1 MMKISNRCSTA
12 LACAVIAASMLHVA
26 RAQADDM
33 KVQIWA
39 PRDAQSAGALV
50 VAQEKGFFKKAGL
63 DSEVKFVSSGQEIPA
78 GMAGGTI
85 SLAVASWTNPMAMN
99 ANGIPVK
106 ILSKIADIS
115 PALGVVVRSSAG
127 IKVAKDLEGK
137 KIGITRISVLVS
149 VLEHGCATYGCDMS
163 KMTLVNMQPQ
173 DIVLAYERG
182 DVDAVMTN
190 EPWTT
195 YVQDRG
201 GTWLFSAG
209 QSFIPGQEGARKID
223 TIYTALFAPPAYVS
237 KNPKTVEAVLR
248 GLTEAIASIKSDPSG
263 AAEVIGKVLSI
274 PPKVVASTLSKV
286 NFGLDISPTWAD
298 EYNKKADYLVG
309 IKELRKNVAA
319 NDVFEPGP
327 LKAICGACAGGK

>member
-1 MMKISNRCSTA
+1 MKISRRSSTA
-12 LACAVIAASMLHVA
+12 LACAVIAGSMLHVA
-26 RAQADDM
+26 RAHADDM

-39 PRDAQSAGALV
+39 PRDAQSSGALI
-50 VAQEKGFFKKAGL
+50 VAQERGFFKKAGL
-63 DSEVKFVSSGQEIPA
+63 ESEVKFVSSGQEIPA

-85 SLAVASWTNPMAMN
+85 SLAIASWTNPMAMN

-106 ILSKIADIS
+106 VLSKVADIS
-115 PALGVVVRSSAG
+115 PALGVVVRGSAG

-149 VLEHGCATYGCDMS
+149 VLERGCATYGCDMS

-195 YVQDRG
+195 YVQDHG

-209 QSFIPGQEGARKID
+209 QSFIPGQEGVKKID
-223 TIYTALFAPPAYVS
+223 TIYTALFTPPAYVS

-248 GLTEAIASIKSDPSG
+248 GLTDAIASIKSDPSG

-274 PPKVVASTLSKV
+274 PTKVVESTLSKV
-286 NFGLDISPTWAD
+286 NFGLDIGPAWAD
-298 EYNKKADYLVG
+298 EYNTKVDYLVG
-309 IKELRKNVAA
+309 IKELRKKVVAS
-319 NDVFEPGP
+319 DVFELGP
-327 LKAICGACAGGK
+327 LKAICASCAGDK

>member
-1 MMKISNRCSTA
+1 MISRRSVA
-12 LACAVIAASMLHVA
+12 LAGAVMVVTMVHGVDA
-26 RAQADDM
+26 RADDT

-39 PRDAQSAGALV
+39 PRDAQSSGALII
-50 VAQEKGFFKKAGL
+50 ANEKGFFKKAGL
-63 DSEVKFVSSGQEIPA
+63 ESEVKFVSSGQEIPA

-85 SLAVASWTNPMAMN
+85 SLACASWTNPMAMN
-99 ANGIPVK
+99 ANGVPVK
-106 ILSKIADIS
+106 VISKIADIS
-115 PALGVVVRSSAG
+115 PALGVVVRGSAG
-127 IKVAKDLEGK
+127 IHVPKDLEGK

-149 VLEHGCATYGCDMS
+149 VLERGCAVYGCDMS

-209 QSFIPGQEGARKID
+209 QSYIPGKEGVNKID
-223 TIYTALFAPPAYVS
+223 TIYTAMFAPPAYIA

-248 GLTEAIASIKSDPSG
+248 GMTDAIAYIKSNPADS
-263 AAEVIGKVLSI
+263 AEVIGKVLSI
-274 PPKVVASTLSKV
+274 PPKVVTSTLSKV
-286 NFGLDISPTWAD
+286 IFGLDISPGWAD
-298 EYNKKADYLVG
+298 EYNKKADYLLSL
-309 IKELRKNVAA
+309 KELRKKVVAA
-319 NDVFEPGP
+319 DVFEPGP
-327 LKAICGACAGGK
+327 LKAVCASCAK